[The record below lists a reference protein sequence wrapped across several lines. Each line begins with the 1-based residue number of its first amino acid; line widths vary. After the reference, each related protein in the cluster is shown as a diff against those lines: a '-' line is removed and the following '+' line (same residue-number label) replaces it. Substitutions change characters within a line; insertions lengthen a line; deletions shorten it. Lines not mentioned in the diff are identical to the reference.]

1 LWEYRRELPKIEGGY
16 HNDLFDRARSTTTK
30 CCWPPPM
37 LTSWRSMRDT
47 GKAVWDTTVA
57 DYRQGYTFTSR
68 PLAAHGK
75 IVAGIRWAASRVIS
89 KKAAPTAPRNRCA
102 WFPDCRA
109 VARVSTARLGSGET
123 QRF

>member
-1 LWEYRRELPKIEGGY
+1 M
-16 HNDLFDRARSTTTK
+16 FDRARGTIALYDDKVLLAT
-30 CCWPPPM
+30 PPM

-47 GKAVWDTTVA
+47 GKAVSDTTVA

-89 KKAAPTAPRNRCA
+89 KKAAPTAPRGIAAHGFLTPRGGAREYSAVRVRRDATLLTAVHA
-102 WFPDCRA
+102 WCG
-109 VARVSTARLGSGET
+109 VSN
-123 QRF
+123 

>member
-1 LWEYRRELPKIEGGY
+1 
-16 HNDLFDRARSTTTK
+16 
-30 CCWPPPM
+30 M

-75 IVAGIRWAASRVIS
+75 
-89 KKAAPTAPRNRCA
+89 NRCRHQMGRIEGDFEKGSA
-102 WFPDCRA
+102 DGA
-109 VARVSTARLGSGET
+109 KESLRVVS
-123 QRF
+123 